1 MAWTA
6 PRTWVTGETVTAAL
20 MNTHIKDNLLAIGEH
35 VKVVKSADE
44 SVTSSTT
51 LQDDDELLFAVAAN
65 ETWLYRFGIFATGN
79 TTGEFKYKINGPTS
93 HAMRY
98 GHGGAME
105 DTSATVSMLRA
116 GRDDIDIQP
125 INVQTTPTAIMLQLD
140 GIIANAGNAGNCT
153 LRWAQNTSDGTAT
166 VVEQNSYLIATQVN

>member
-20 MNTHIKDNLLAIGEH
+20 LNTHVRDNFLAIGEP
-35 VKVVKSADE
+35 VQVVKSSDE

-51 LQDDDELLFAVAAN
+51 LQADDELLFAVAAN
-65 ETWLYRFGIFATGN
+65 ETWLYRFGIFFTGN
-79 TTGEFKYKINGPTS
+79 TTGDFKFEITGPTS

-98 GHGGAME
+98 GVGSME
-105 DTSATVSMLRA
+105 DTGGSTLMFRA
-116 GRDDIDIQP
+116 GRDGTALAGFQA
-125 INVQTTPTAIMLQLD
+125 QATPTANMMRVD

-153 LRWAQNTSDGTAT
+153 FEWAQNTSNGTAT
-166 VVEQNSYLIATQVN
+166 IVEQNSYLIATQVN